1 MALTN
6 LLEMNNMRLAVPDL
20 VSNSYFPA
28 EAAVELGFFQ
38 SQGMDMELE
47 MISPIGRAMEALRD
61 GGVDLVAGPAHG
73 TLLAFAEWQGAKLL
87 AALSQHTFW
96 LLVLRSDLGIK
107 PGDVAAVK
115 GLRIGAAPGPDAA
128 LRRLLVEAGID
139 PAQDVNLAPVPGASE
154 PGVSFGVHAAR
165 ALEEGIIDGFWAN
178 AMGAE
183 VAIRS
188 GIGTVTLDP
197 RRGLGPM
204 AAKDYTFPALVGTD
218 KLIEDS
224 PATAEGAVRALVAT
238 QRALR
243 EDPSRAVEVGQR
255 LFPPNGAAL
264 IEDLIRRDIPY
275 YAAGISR
282 ESAASLNEFARN
294 MGLLSGDPPYEQMV
308 AIQFAHIWAE

>member
-1 MALTN
+1 MI
-6 LLEMNNMRLAVPDL
+6 LAVPDL

-38 SQGMDMELE
+38 AEGIDMELE
-47 MISPIGRAMEALRD
+47 LISPVGRAMEALRD
-61 GGVDLVAGPAHG
+61 GGVDLVAGPAHA
-73 TLLAFAEWQGAKLL
+73 TLLAFPDWQGAKLL

-96 LLVLRSDLGIK
+96 LLVLRSDLGIE
-107 PGDVAAVK
+107 PGDVAGVK

-128 LRRLLVEAGID
+128 LRRLLVESGIS
-139 PAQDVNLAPVPGASE
+139 PAEDVDLAPVPGAGE

-183 VAIRS
+183 VAIRN

-197 RRGLGPM
+197 RRGLGPP
-204 AAKDYTFPALVGTD
+204 AARDYTFPALVGTD

-224 PATAEGAVRALVAT
+224 PDTAEGAVRAVVAT

-243 EDPSRAVEVGQR
+243 EDPSRAAGVGQR
-255 LFPPNGAAL
+255 LFPLDEAAL
-264 IEDLIRRDIPY
+264 IEDLVRRDLPY
-275 YAAGISR
+275 YSAEISPDCV
-282 ESAASLNEFARN
+282 ASLNGFARN
-294 MGLLSGDPPYEQMV
+294 MSLLSGDVAYEQVV
-308 AIQFAHIWAE
+308 ATQVAHLWYEELG